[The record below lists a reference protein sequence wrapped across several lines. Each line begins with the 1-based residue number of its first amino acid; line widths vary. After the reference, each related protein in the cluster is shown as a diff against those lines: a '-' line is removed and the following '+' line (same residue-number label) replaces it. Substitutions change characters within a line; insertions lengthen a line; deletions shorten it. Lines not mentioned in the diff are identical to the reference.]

1 MNQSK
6 QSSVYAILAAAGLG
20 ARLAQSS
27 GLKPKQFLQL
37 RGKPLYQW
45 SLLTLCNHPEIRLTV
60 VATLEEM
67 APAVRFDVEQLGLSD
82 KVAVIVG
89 GATRQISVS
98 RGLQAISEM
107 NQAPEM
113 VIVHDAA
120 RPFLSTDLIDEVISS
135 VRRDGACTACIAAS
149 DTIKRTDGARIA
161 ETLDRDSLVLV
172 QTPQAAKFEWLV
184 DAHERGKQLDLKAT
198 DDAALLEAAGYKVS
212 TAQGSKLNLKITDP
226 EDLVLAEAIANVLA
240 FDYPA
245 S

>member
-6 QSSVYAILAAAGLG
+6 QPSVYAILAAAGAG
-20 ARLAQSS
+20 TRLAQSS
-27 GLKPKQFLQL
+27 GSKPKQFLQL

-45 SLLTLCNHPEIRLTV
+45 SLLQLCKHPEIKLTV
-60 VATLEEM
+60 IATLEAM
-67 APAVRFDVEQLGLSD
+67 APTIRSEAEQLGIGD
-82 KVAVIVG
+82 KVLVITG

-98 RGLQAISEM
+98 RGLSAISEI
-107 NQAPEM
+107 APPPEM

-120 RPFLSTDLIDEVISS
+120 RPFLSTELIDEVIRT

-149 DTIKRTDGARIA
+149 DTIKRRNGERIA

-184 DAHERGKQLDLKAT
+184 AAHEQGQQLNLTAT
-198 DDAALLEAAGYKVS
+198 DDAALLEAAGYPVS
-212 TAQGSKLNLKITDP
+212 TARGSKLNLKVTEP

-240 FDYPA
+240 FDGQED
-245 S
+245 